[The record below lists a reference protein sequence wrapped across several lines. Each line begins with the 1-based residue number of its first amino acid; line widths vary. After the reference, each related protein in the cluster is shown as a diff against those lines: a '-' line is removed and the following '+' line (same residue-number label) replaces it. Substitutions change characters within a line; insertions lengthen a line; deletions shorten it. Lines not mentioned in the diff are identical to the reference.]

1 MPASGPFEWLR
12 PGAMGRSSRDVLRVL
27 PGWDVG
33 RNAGWSLD
41 GSLGRSG
48 PGLALLHSTPHSHPE
63 PGIPRGPL
71 LSAGDVFFRIGPLGG
86 LILFAP

>member
-48 PGLALLHSTPHSHPE
+48 PGLALLHSTPHSHLE

-71 LSAGDVFFRIGPLGG
+71 FRGARPFRLGLLG
-86 LILFAP
+86 ALILFGP